1 MNKMTK
7 KIVGKFGIFAPIALI
22 VLIVGIVFTALF
34 GWNVAPSYDAAK
46 TVRISVN
53 STYTEARETELH
65 IAAESVFDSK
75 ALQYDFVRTEEGAT
89 NNYSVVYSF
98 SHSVDADMEEVCSLI
113 REKIAEKTA
122 NVDGALYGLDDF
134 IFVTGSEKTPLTV
147 RSQHFILRAVIAA
160 IVVLIVTF
168 IYVALRHKIA
178 AAFVAVCVA
187 ACSLLL
193 TMSLVA
199 IVRVPVS
206 ANCVNALIISLL
218 FGVVYGTLVAGKL
231 RATVRDKENAELSA
245 KELVV
250 KAAPEKLSAGVAA
263 SLAVALLLVG
273 AMGTT
278 PVQWLVLIALLG
290 LVSSYFTAAILF
302 PAVCPA
308 FLEKV
313 LASRAKKKRYD
324 YKKEKKSK
332 RKKSVQEVKAAS
344 EEQPVAAQESSDDS
358 SSAEK

>member
-7 KIVGKFGIFAPIALI
+7 KIVGKYGIFAPIALV

-46 TVRISVN
+46 TVTISVN
-53 STYTEARETELH
+53 STYTEARETELNS
-65 IAAESVFDSK
+65 AAESVFDSK
-75 ALQYDFVRTEEGAT
+75 ALQYDFVRTEENTT

-98 SHSVDADMEEVCSLI
+98 SDSIDADMEEVCSLI

-134 IFVTGSEKTPLTV
+134 IFVTSSAKTPLTV
-147 RSQHFILRAVIAA
+147 RSSHFILRAVIAA
-160 IVVLIVTF
+160 VVVLVVAF

-178 AAFVAVCVA
+178 AAVVAVSVA

-206 ANCVNALIISLL
+206 ANCVNALILSLL
-218 FGVVYGTLVAGKL
+218 FGVVYGTLVASRL
-231 RATVRDKENAELSA
+231 HATVRDKENGSLSA

-250 KAAPEKLSAGVAA
+250 KAAPEKLSVGSAA
-263 SLAVALLLVG
+263 ALAVGLLLIG

-278 PVQWLVLIALLG
+278 PVQWLVLVAVLG
-290 LVSSYFTAAILF
+290 LFSAYFSAAILF
-302 PAVCPA
+302 PALCPA
-308 FLEKV
+308 FLGKV
-313 LASRAKKKRYD
+313 LESRAKKKRYD

-332 RKKSVQEVKAAS
+332 RKKSVKETQIVS